1 MRPKPA
7 VSFFLIKKKPKNQGL
22 YAFSL
27 SVTIVVY
34 HATQAAP
41 LVGCLRMAI
50 GYTTA
55 LTDCAKTHNARNGP
69 QRNSGSGFIF
79 VILLALFLSRQNIF
93 AAGAFFFRT
102 FFVKKVPQRLFL
114 LNGLCH
120 RTVLLQQHNPCRCML
135 FSCYPTFG

>member
-27 SVTIVVY
+27 SVTIVVF

-41 LVGCLRMAI
+41 LVGCLRMAT
-50 GYTTA
+50 GHTTA
-55 LTDCAKTHNARNGP
+55 LTDYAKTHNARNGP

-79 VILLALFLSRQNIF
+79 VILLV
-93 AAGAFFFRT
+93 FFSCDRT
-102 FFVKKVPQRLFL
+102 FSQR
-114 LNGLCH
+114 
-120 RTVLLQQHNPCRCML
+120 VL
-135 FSCYPTFG
+135 FSFVPFSSKMYPKDFFY

>member
-22 YAFSL
+22 YAISL
-27 SVTIVVY
+27 SVTIVVF

-41 LVGCLRMAI
+41 LGGCLHMAI

-55 LTDCAKTHNARNGP
+55 LTDYAKTHNARNGP

-79 VILLALFLSRQNIF
+79 VILLRLFPSRQIIF
-93 AAGAFFFRT
+93 AARAPAF
-102 FFVKKVPQRLFL
+102 
-114 LNGLCH
+114 
-120 RTVLLQQHNPCRCML
+120 
-135 FSCYPTFG
+135 